1 MNDFY
6 TILIRNDHTC
16 VHTNVRRILYRSNQ
30 IDQLRFLVD
39 ATYNDLDMSKV
50 NTVLEYVTPVSKTYH
65 TVVLTPEEELYKGK
79 VQYLLPITLDLTSE
93 VGNLEFTINFS
104 YLSMNDDGTFK
115 EQVRPI
121 AFTSIQIE
129 DTKHW
134 SDYIPDAKLDNIA
147 QMMLLN
153 QSCTE
158 QNRINIELLKESQ
171 VANIKHDTTDN
182 SIYLT
187 TEEGNRVGDA
197 IPVKDLDACDCGDG
211 IPAVDFSETESPDI
225 PDNNQDEN
233 VVEF

>member
-16 VHTNVRRILYRSNQ
+16 VHTNVKRILYRSSK
-30 IDQLRFLVD
+30 IDYIRILVD
-39 ATYNDLDMSKV
+39 ATYNELDMSKV
-50 NTVLEYVTPVSKTYH
+50 NTVLEYVTPVSHTYN
-65 TVVLTPEEELYKGK
+65 TIVLTPESELYKGK
-79 VQYLLPITLDLTSE
+79 VQYILPITLDLTSE
-93 VGNLEFTINFS
+93 VGLLDFTINFS
-104 YLSMNDDGTFK
+104 YLSMNEDGSFK

-153 QSCTE
+153 QSCAE
-158 QNRINIELLKESQ
+158 QNRINIELMKESQ
-171 VANIKHDTTDN
+171 VANIKHDVENQT
-182 SIYLT
+182 IYLT
-187 TEEGNRVGDA
+187 TEEGNRIGNE
-197 IPVKDLDACDCGDG
+197 ISVKDLDVCDAKDG
-211 IPAVDFSETESPDI
+211 IPVVDFSESQNENITSSGDM
-225 PDNNQDEN
+225 N

>member
-16 VHTNVRRILYRSNQ
+16 VHTNVKRILYRSSK
-30 IDQLRFLVD
+30 IDYIRILVD
-39 ATYNDLDMSKV
+39 ATYNELDMSKV
-50 NTVLEYVTPVSKTYH
+50 NTVLEYVTPVSHTYD
-65 TVVLTPEEELYKGK
+65 TNIVTPESELYKGK
-79 VQYLLPITLDLTSE
+79 VQYILPITLDLTSE
-93 VGNLEFTINFS
+93 VGLLDFTINFS
-104 YLSMNDDGTFK
+104 YLSMNEDGSFK

-153 QSCTE
+153 QSCAE
-158 QNRINIELLKESQ
+158 QNRINIELMKESQ
-171 VANIKHDTTDN
+171 VANIKHDVENQT
-182 SIYLT
+182 IYLT
-187 TEEGNRVGDA
+187 TEEGNRIGNE
-197 IPVKDLDACDCGDG
+197 ISVKDLDVCDAKDG
-211 IPAVDFSETESPDI
+211 IPVVDFSESQNENITSSGDM
-225 PDNNQDEN
+225 N